1 VLILNRLRDLD
12 LLAATP
18 GRAAHASAASGLVQI
33 GDYLHVIMDDE
44 AHLASFRLGDPA
56 PGRTWPMW
64 VDALP
69 SDAPDRK
76 AVKPDFEVLLA
87 LSPSGHTARLDCWR
101 SVPGRRRDANGRSA

>member
-1 VLILNRLRDLD
+1 M
-12 LLAATP
+12 
-18 GRAAHASAASGLVQI
+18 GH
-33 GDYLHVIMDDE
+33 YLHVIMDDE

-64 VDALP
+64 VNALP

-87 LSPSGHTARLDCWR
+87 LSPR
-101 SVPGRRRDANGRSA
+101 GRYG